1 VTKALTHQPI
11 GDMKYPLFQ
20 HIVLIGSYAP
30 YMLYLKISGGLSRPG
45 ASYPYGFVDPAA
57 AIQTLTLIARGVTL
71 LMAAGLVVVAYFTAK
86 RLWNRTAGLLAALF
100 VMLMYPMNYYGI
112 MSNVDVPSLFW
123 ASLVLWV
130 SIPVMRGGWTMRSA
144 IGMGIFAA
152 LSIATKDQSYAVVL
166 LLPLALI
173 PFHLRAAS
181 AKGQADFWRVWKA
194 PLAGLIV
201 SAVVYGFMSG
211 MLISPTGFRNHLKFI
226 STADVQGVPSFWYFR
241 YDASWSGYMGVL
253 RESFQQIVDTQGWIL
268 FLTGCAGIVLC
279 MLRDRSR
286 LIFLV
291 TIPILII
298 GVILPVRHTAI
309 RFLLPVGYVLALY
322 AAYLLASAW
331 HSQKRGLQVFALL
344 VLVSGSGLQLWRAW
358 DLLQVMND
366 DTRTRAAAWLA
377 RLARPGTKVE
387 FFELASDTLSGRI
400 NKLPAIPPG
409 VKSRNASVLFPI
421 GGKMDGEFVIA
432 QGPDDMSWHWYCP
445 AWVYQGLLDG
455 RLGYDLAADFQS
467 RGGFSHEHL
476 VLVSPRVQIFVRKDQ
491 MAALGIAAATTSAQI
506 TPFP

>member
-1 VTKALTHQPI
+1 M
-11 GDMKYPLFQ
+11 D
-20 HIVLIGSYAP
+20 
-30 YMLYLKISGGLSRPG
+30 
-45 ASYPYGFVDPAA
+45 
-57 AIQTLTLIARGVTL
+57 
-71 LMAAGLVVVAYFTAK
+71 
-86 RLWNRTAGLLAALF
+86 
-100 VMLMYPMNYYGI
+100 
-112 MSNVDVPSLFW
+112 
-123 ASLVLWV
+123 
-130 SIPVMRGGWTMRSA
+130 
-144 IGMGIFAA
+144 
-152 LSIATKDQSYAVVL
+152 
-166 LLPLALI
+166 
-173 PFHLRAAS
+173 
-181 AKGQADFWRVWKA
+181 
-194 PLAGLIV
+194 
-201 SAVVYGFMSG
+201 
-211 MLISPTGFRNHLKFI
+211 
-226 STADVQGVPSFWYFR
+226 
-241 YDASWSGYMGVL
+241 
-253 RESFQQIVDTQGWIL
+253 L
-268 FLTGCAGIVLC
+268 FLTGCAGILLC

-377 RLARPGTKVE
+377 RFARPGTKVE

-409 VKSRNASVLFPI
+409 VKSRNASVLFPV

-432 QGPDDMSWHWYCP
+432 QGPDDMSWHWFCP

-467 RGGFSHEHL
+467 PGRFSHEHL

-491 MAALGIAAATTSAQI
+491 MAALGIAAASTAAQI
-506 TPFP
+506 TTFP